1 MGRKKEK
8 KKPQAKGIWTVCEH
22 IYIQCGTIHVSHTKV
37 GPVLALRNAAIL
49 PYAKTF
55 THDMDTSLN

>member
-1 MGRKKEK
+1 MGGRKEK
-8 KKPQAKGIWTVCEH
+8 RLQAKGIWTVREH

-37 GPVLALRNAAIL
+37 GPALALRNAAIL
-49 PYAKTF
+49 PYDKTF